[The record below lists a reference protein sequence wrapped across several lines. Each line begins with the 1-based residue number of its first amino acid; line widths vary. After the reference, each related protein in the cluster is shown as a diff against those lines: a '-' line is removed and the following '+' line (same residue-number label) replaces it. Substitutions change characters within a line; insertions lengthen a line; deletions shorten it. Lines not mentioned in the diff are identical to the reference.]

1 MARHPDHTSAT
12 PVASVEGTDAIEC
25 ISHMEN
31 TNVSRLP
38 MLQIILKKIWHS
50 ISRKKKR
57 KIQNLLILNSSCS
70 WFDPH
75 L

>member
-1 MARHPDHTSAT
+1 MARHPDHTT
-12 PVASVEGTDAIEC
+12 DTIASVEGTDAIEC

-50 ISRKKKR
+50 ISRKKER
-57 KIQNLLILNSSCS
+57 KIQNTKSTHSEQFMLLV
-70 WFDPH
+70 
-75 L
+75 